1 MPESIQQLKLP
12 PQNIDAEIAVLGALL
27 IDKDAIIK
35 VADVI
40 KPEDFYKHTN
50 GVVFQAIIDLYANR
64 SPIDIMT
71 VASRLEEQGAL
82 ESIGGRS
89 YLVNLANAVTTAAN
103 VVAYAEIVQKKST
116 LRKLISVAGEISQ
129 LGFSESEQVE
139 ELLDQAEQKIFTVSQ
154 KFLKQN
160 FVPIKSL
167 LLDAFDRIDEMH
179 RESGKIR
186 GIPSGF
192 TELDNKLSGFQK
204 SDLIILAARPSMGKT
219 SLAMDF
225 VRHAATREKVPCG
238 IFSLEMSKEQITERL
253 ICAEA
258 NVDSWKLRTGRLSDK
273 EEYGES
279 DFSKI
284 NRAMGVLSES
294 PIFIDDSPVINV
306 MEIRTKARRLQAE
319 HGLGLIMIDYLQL
332 MESSSDEENRVQEI
346 AKITRGLKGIAREL
360 NVPVIAISQLSRAVE
375 NRPGSIPRL
384 ADLRESGSIEQD
396 ADVVLFIYREKMYK
410 KDTPKGNIAEV
421 YIAKHRNGPLGV
433 IEIYFDEEKASF
445 KNLERQRNDIPT
457 QPPI

>member
-1 MPESIQQLKLP
+1 MQDSSQQLKLP
-12 PQNIDAEIAVLGALL
+12 PQNVDAEVSVLGALL
-27 IDKDAIIK
+27 IDKDAVIR
-35 VADVI
+35 VADVV
-40 KPEDFYKHTN
+40 KSEDFYKQSN
-50 GVVFQAIIDLYANR
+50 GYIYQSIIDLYANR

-71 VASRLEEQGAL
+71 VASRLEELGL
-82 ESIGGRS
+82 LDSIGGRS
-89 YLVNLANAVTTAAN
+89 YLVSLANSVTTAAN
-103 VVAYAEIVQKKST
+103 VVAYAGIVQKKST

-139 ELLDQAEQKIFTVSQ
+139 ELLDQAEQKIFNVSQ

-167 LLDAFDRIDEMH
+167 LLEAFDRIDEMH
-179 RESGKIR
+179 REAGKMR
-186 GIPSGF
+186 GVSSGF
-192 TELDNKLSGFQK
+192 SELDNKLSGFQK

-225 VRHAATREKVPCG
+225 VRHAAARAKVPCG

-273 EEYGES
+273 EDFGES

-284 NRAMGVLSES
+284 NRAMGTLSES
-294 PIFIDDSPVINV
+294 PIFIDDSPVVNV

-319 HGLGLIMIDYLQL
+319 HGLGLIMVDYLQL
-332 MESSSDEENRVQEI
+332 MESSSDDENRVQEI

-360 NVPVIAISQLSRAVE
+360 NVPVIALSQLSRAVE

-396 ADVVLFIYREKMYK
+396 ADVVMFIYREKMYK
-410 KDTPKGNIAEV
+410 KDTPKGNISEIH
-421 YIAKHRNGPLGV
+421 IAKHRNGPLGV
-433 IEIYFDEEKASF
+433 IEVYFDEEKASF
-445 KNLERQRNDIPT
+445 KNLERQRGDIPT
-457 QPPI
+457 PPPI